1 MIRRCEKSSPLV
13 AVLLAS
19 ALALTGCGESADP
32 GQAAAPGGLPGAQQT
47 AKPTVQELYREFVV
61 GLNDRDAKRVCPLFT
76 PDGQASFIKEW
87 EATTCEG
94 AVDRAAARFGDMSNV
109 IAKAG
114 EKKITEKNGIAKFG
128 SDSCTPG
135 RLSARKDDTGWLLF
149 DYSFVGGGCM
159 G

>member
-1 MIRRCEKSSPLV
+1 MIGRYEKSTSLAAIV
-13 AVLLAS
+13 LAS
-19 ALALTGCGESADP
+19 ALALTGCSES
-32 GQAAAPGGLPGAQQT
+32 GQASAPDGPPSAQQS
-47 AKPTVQELYREFVV
+47 AKPTVHELYREFLV

-76 PDGQASFIKEW
+76 PDGQATFAKEW

-114 EKKITEKNGIAKFG
+114 EKKIQEKNGVAEFG

-135 RLSARKDDTGWLLF
+135 RLSARKDDAGWLLF
-149 DYSFVGGGCM
+149 DYSFAGGGCM